1 MKHFLKGFSVLSL
14 AFIGLGAVNAQT
26 QFTNQTFKLGASNFS
41 GCSTTI
47 TDWNGDGL
55 DDIIRLDNG
64 RNVIISIQKVG
75 QVYENISLGSMGGS
89 SAWSMCVADFDKN
102 GYLDIVGGWNGNC
115 KVMMINSDGTAGNIV
130 TLPNSNFFLQNM
142 TAIDLNNDGWIDL
155 FTCDDNG
162 QNSIYLNDGAGNLTD
177 GTNGLATQGI
187 INFDVTD
194 TDDSGN
200 YGSVW
205 TDFDNDGDMDLY
217 IAKCRQGVNSPTD
230 GRRINVMFVNNGD
243 GTYTENAAEYGINQG
258 WQSWT
263 SSFGDIDNDGDL
275 DLLLT
280 NHDYQ
285 SQILENDGTG
295 HYTDITATT
304 GFNISDITPI
314 ESTMADFDNDGFVD
328 LLISGSDSRYYHN
341 NGDRTFTLVTS
352 IFDTNDMLTF
362 STGDINHD
370 GRVDIFAGYGN
381 IYNTPTSTPDAL
393 WINTTQND
401 NHFFGV
407 NLHGTISNSDAIGA
421 RALIYGSWGTQ
432 IREVRAGDNYG
443 TVNSFKL
450 QFGLGQTTE
459 IDSLVILWPSG
470 IRQTILNPTADQFVS
485 VIEEQCVSSDAIVT
499 ADGSFVLCGNQ
510 ALTLTA
516 PAGFDYVW
524 SNGET
529 TQSISVT
536 AEGDYNVNLIP
547 SIGNCEVQS
556 RAINIT
562 QSPDETPSTTVVGNT
577 EFCVGS
583 SATIEGPAGL
593 SSYTWSNGETGASIV
608 VTESGEYTLTIDGSC
623 AEFTSEPI
631 VVSVVS
637 PIIPTSQDV
646 ILGGE
651 GSASLT
657 ATGTNLTWFDAA
669 TNGNIVA
676 SGNTFDTPVITET
689 TTYYVQ
695 SETSFGGGSEIVGYP
710 NPVGTSFGQASTN
723 SAVYFDVNAS
733 CTLNSVTV
741 STDTQGARKF
751 DIYDGS
757 DVLVN
762 SVTMT
767 LPIGIS
773 TVNLAT
779 SLNPGTGYY
788 IATDATVNQSS
799 VGSNSPRLVRQSSQ
813 LGFGYPFNPDGSLT
827 LTGTD
832 FGNTY
837 YFYYYNWQ
845 VSLAEEFCTSDL
857 VPVTITIDNSTSIAS
872 VNSSTSIYPNPAN
885 DFVRINGLESAA
897 KVAIMDAA
905 GRLVDESQIGV
916 DGVVSLSNITSGIYF
931 VRVIANGAVSTHRIV
946 KQ

>member
-1 MKHFLKGFSVLSL
+1 MKHFFKGFSVLSL

-26 QFTNQTFKLGASNFS
+26 QFTNQAFKLGASNYS

-55 DDIIRLDNG
+55 DDIIRLDDG
-64 RNVIISIQKVG
+64 RNAIVSVQKVG
-75 QVYENISLGSMGGS
+75 QGFENISFGSMGSS

-102 GYLDIVGGWNGNC
+102 GFLDIVGGWNGSC
-115 KVMMINSDGTAGNIV
+115 KVLMINDAGTAGTLT
-130 TLPNSNFFLQNM
+130 TLPNSNFFLQNI
-142 TAIDLNNDGWIDL
+142 TAIDLNNDGWTDL

-162 QNSIYLNDGAGNLTD
+162 QSSIYLNNGAGVLTD
-177 GTNGLATQGI
+177 GTTSLATQGI

-280 NHDYQ
+280 NHDYE

-295 HYTDITATT
+295 HYTDITAST
-304 GFNISDITPI
+304 GFDISDITPI

-341 NGDRTFTLVTS
+341 NGDRTFTLVTGL
-352 IFDTNDMLTF
+352 FDNNNMLTF

-370 GRVDIFAGYGN
+370 GRVDLFAGYGN
-381 IYNTPTSTPDAL
+381 IYTTPTNTPDAL

-407 NLHGTISNSDAIGA
+407 NLHGTVSNSDAIGA
-421 RALIYGSWGTQ
+421 RALIYGSWGIQ

-450 QFGLGQTTE
+450 QFGLGQSTE
-459 IDSLVILWPSG
+459 IDSLVIMWPSG
-470 IRQTILNPTADQFVS
+470 IHQTILNPTIDQFMS
-485 VIEEQCVSSDAIVT
+485 VIEEQCVSSDAIII
-499 ADGSFVLCGNQ
+499 ADGPLVLCGNQ

-536 AEGDYNVNLIP
+536 EEGDYNVNLIP
-547 SIGNCEVQS
+547 STGNCAVQS

-562 QSPDETPSTTVVGNT
+562 QSPDETPSVNVVGNT
-577 EFCVGS
+577 TFCSGS
-583 SATIEGPAGL
+583 SATIEGPSGL

-631 VVSVVS
+631 VVSVMS
-637 PIIPTSQDV
+637 PVTPTADNV
-646 ILGGE
+646 VLTEE
-651 GSASLT
+651 GPALLSAIGS
-657 ATGTNLTWFDAA
+657 NLTWFDAA
-669 TNGNIVA
+669 TNGNIVG
-676 SGNTFDTPVITET
+676 SGNSFNTPVITET

-695 SETSFGGGSEIVGYP
+695 SEVVFGGGTETVGQLS
-710 NPVGTSFGQASTN
+710 PVGTSFGQTSTN
-723 SAVYFDVNAS
+723 SAVYFDVNEP

-741 STDTQGARKF
+741 STDTPGARKF

-767 LPIGIS
+767 LPIGLS

-799 VGSNSPRLVRQSSQ
+799 IGSNSPRLVRELNQ
-813 LGFGYPFNPDGSLT
+813 LGFGYPYNVEGALAI
-827 LTGTD
+827 TGTD

-845 VSLAEEFCTSDL
+845 VSLAEEVCTSDL
-857 VPVTITIDNSTSIAS
+857 VPVTITIDNSTNISSVAS
-872 VNSSTSIYPNPAN
+872 LTSIYPNPAV
-885 DFVRINGLESAA
+885 DFVRIDGLTSSA
-897 KVAIMDAA
+897 KVAILDAA
-905 GRLVDESQIGV
+905 GRFVNESQIAS
-916 DGVVSLSNITSGIYF
+916 DGLVSLSNITSGIYF
-931 VRVIANGAVSTHRIV
+931 VRVIENGAVSTHRIV